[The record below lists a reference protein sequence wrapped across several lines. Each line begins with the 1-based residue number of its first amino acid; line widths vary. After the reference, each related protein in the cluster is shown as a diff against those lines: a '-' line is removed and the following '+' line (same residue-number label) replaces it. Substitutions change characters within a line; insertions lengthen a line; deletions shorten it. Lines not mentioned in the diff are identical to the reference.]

1 MENRVTSP
9 SIFQL
14 ETMELK
20 RMMKESGGGITEE
33 SPISKPQISNVP
45 IATPSP
51 KQNSKN
57 SSVVVAMPSSSPKSV
72 RKKKKDY
79 LQRGQWLRAAVLG
92 LNEGVVSTAWLMIG
106 TGAGKSGAK
115 TMLEAGL
122 AAVAAGACSMAIGEF
137 ISVKIQHDVELANFQ
152 RENKSL
158 KGFEHATFIISLPDP
173 IEAACASALAFSV
186 GALFPLISAVFATQ
200 YITRVGLL
208 AGVSSLVLI
217 LIGAIGAYF
226 ACSSIMKGSLRV
238 LLGGWI
244 ACVVSFGLR
253 RLFNSSEQQ
262 YEV

>member
-1 MENRVTSP
+1 MFFWNQEAELQRNHQ
-9 SIFQL
+9 FQS
-14 ETMELK
+14 LK
-20 RMMKESGGGITEE
+20 IQTFRLPRLLRNKILKIPALSL
-33 SPISKPQISNVP
+33 PCLLLPQNLSE
-45 IATPSP
+45 
-51 KQNSKN
+51 
-57 SSVVVAMPSSSPKSV
+57 
-72 RKKKKDY
+72 RKKKDY

-106 TGAGKSGAK
+106 TDAGKSGAK

-158 KGFEHATFIISLPDP
+158 KGFGHATFIISLPDP

-186 GALFPLISAVFATQ
+186 GALFPLISAVFATH

-226 ACSSIMKGSLRV
+226 ADSSIMKGSLRV

-244 ACVVSFGLR
+244 ACVGSFGLR